1 MEKLQSV
8 DLFDRN
14 GYIHVKDLID
24 KNLCNFLTHVLLRR
38 MSETVPIDDDQV
50 PGCLA
55 VLDHEILFETLL
67 EKLWPDIEMV
77 TGKELLPTYA
87 YSRLYKNGNVLER
100 HSDREECEISV
111 TLQLGRS
118 HHYAWPIY
126 MNGSRYDLGE
136 GDAVIYRGCD
146 LDHWRDRC
154 DGPEG
159 YYSGQVFLHFVD
171 ANGPYANRVGDSVNR
186 PVYRNMFVKHRAI
199 VMETK

>member
-8 DLFDRN
+8 DLFERN

-24 KNLCNFLTHVLLRR
+24 KNLCNFLTHVLLRKT
-38 MSETVPIDDDQV
+38 SENVQNDDEQV
-50 PGCLA
+50 PGCLSI
-55 VLDHEILFETLL
+55 LDHEILFETLL

-87 YSRLYKNGNVLER
+87 YSRLYTNGNVLER